1 MLLCLKNI
9 YVISILDLVS
19 RSVYFIFFFS
29 FLKEDIIEN
38 LPKRYNM
45 DYLLALD
52 IILRFLFSR
61 IILKTKIYKHHKV
74 SIIICILG
82 FAILIGIDLN
92 FINYNIINY
101 IYLLIASL
109 RPILFSLEDT
119 INQILLSK
127 YFLLPHYLLVIRG
140 IFEFIIFLLIAII
153 LIIIKPI
160 LLETKILSF
169 YNLILLLFFS
179 IKAFCLMTI
188 IYKFNSQYVS
198 FLVLSETIG
207 TSIVLFIK
215 EKDRK
220 ILADILEIISLFL
233 VAFGT
238 LMYNE
243 IIIINLFGLE
253 SKTKKN
259 LTLEQN
265 EEVNEQMMTLQLNE
279 NNVNM
284 EE

>member
-1 MLLCLKNI
+1 
-9 YVISILDLVS
+9 
-19 RSVYFIFFFS
+19 
-29 FLKEDIIEN
+29 
-38 LPKRYNM
+38 
-45 DYLLALD
+45 
-52 IILRFLFSR
+52 
-61 IILKTKIYKHHKV
+61 
-74 SIIICILG
+74 
-82 FAILIGIDLN
+82 LIGIDLN

>member
-19 RSVYFIFFFS
+19 RSVYFLFFFS